1 MIDKEDILERTGRGL
16 AVFKHY
22 INFPVRPGKNFRNP
36 LYEDRIAS
44 CNIYY
49 DRRAQVFKM
58 KDFGNNEYSGDCFWF
73 VGMLYG
79 LDVKRD
85 FVAIINRI
93 ISDLNITI
101 VHTGNNDMPA
111 RKKAVEKR
119 IIMNE
124 NDNPIR
130 KDYHTEVKPFS
141 VAELA
146 YWQQYG
152 IKPDTLERYNVHSL
166 KSFEGYNRSNKIYK
180 ISSSATEPMFAY
192 MGIGFTKV
200 YRPRNQNMRFFYGGE
215 TPEVYC
221 FGLEQLPNKGDM
233 VFITGGEKDVMSLA
247 SKGFNAVCFN
257 SETAAIPTSL
267 IEMFDRKFRHIVFLY
282 DMDDTGRNESAR
294 RMDELSSFHVLR
306 MELPISG
313 AKGDKDISDYFA
325 SGKSAADFQV
335 LITSMLEKLYSQTM
349 MLLKSCEMDYN
360 NPPESSKTVVSV
372 NGVPLGTYDNLL
384 CITGG
389 EGTGKAI
396 SYQP

>member
-1 MIDKEDILERTGRGL
+1 MEVITIDSIAFQKLVEQLNRIESYVERTTELYRDIDDALEISTKDLMTIFCISESTLYRWRKGGSISFRYTETGGVRFSYSSLFMAIKCFRIKIPGMAKEEALKRLSDYKDGILLNKCTTETNDRQGRYTGT
-16 AVFKHY
+16 Y
-22 INFPVRPGKNFRNP
+22 RPRACRVQTLHQLSGETRKNFRNP

-49 DRRAQVFKM
+49 DRHAQVFKM

-93 ISDLNITI
+93 VSDLNITI
-101 VHTGNNDMPA
+101 VHTGSNDMPA

-119 IIMNE
+119 IIMND

-166 KSFEGYNRSNKIYK
+166 KSFEGYNRSDKIYK

-192 MGIGFTKV
+192 MGMGFTKV
-200 YRPRNQNMRFFYGGE
+200 YRPRN
-215 TPEVYC
+215 
-221 FGLEQLPNKGDM
+221 
-233 VFITGGEKDVMSLA
+233 
-247 SKGFNAVCFN
+247 
-257 SETAAIPTSL
+257 
-267 IEMFDRKFRHIVFLY
+267 
-282 DMDDTGRNESAR
+282 
-294 RMDELSSFHVLR
+294 
-306 MELPISG
+306 
-313 AKGDKDISDYFA
+313 
-325 SGKSAADFQV
+325 
-335 LITSMLEKLYSQTM
+335 
-349 MLLKSCEMDYN
+349 
-360 NPPESSKTVVSV
+360 
-372 NGVPLGTYDNLL
+372 
-384 CITGG
+384 
-389 EGTGKAI
+389 
-396 SYQP
+396 

>member
-93 ISDLNITI
+93 VSDLNITI

-192 MGIGFTKV
+192 MGMGFTKV

-215 TPEVYC
+215 MPEVYC
-221 FGLEQLPNKGDM
+221 FGLEQLPNKGGM

-257 SETAAIPTSL
+257 SETAAIPTPL

-294 RMDELSSFHVLR
+294 RS
-306 MELPISG
+306 
-313 AKGDKDISDYFA
+313 KGRQGYFR
-325 SGKSAADFQV
+325 
-335 LITSMLEKLYSQTM
+335 
-349 MLLKSCEMDYN
+349 
-360 NPPESSKTVVSV
+360 
-372 NGVPLGTYDNLL
+372 LL
-384 CITGG
+384 CFRKKCSGLSGTDYLHAG
-389 EGTGKAI
+389 ETLLTNYDAFKILRNGLQQSSRIFQNSGFRQRSTAWDLR
-396 SYQP
+396 QPSMYNRW